1 MKNGE
6 KFALLEEG
14 RLSSYEQ
21 LNVMGGGTLVCKS
34 DGIKT
39 FKSGTTVNC
48 PIKYK
53 SCTGLFKN
61 KLVCNLAGGY
71 NGEPG
76 SAGLVST
83 ISADNYC
90 TVDNE

>member
-39 FKSGTTVNC
+39 PEFKQTMQQC
-48 PIKYK
+48 
-53 SCTGLFKN
+53 
-61 KLVCNLAGGY
+61 
-71 NGEPG
+71 
-76 SAGLVST
+76 
-83 ISADNYC
+83 
-90 TVDNE
+90 